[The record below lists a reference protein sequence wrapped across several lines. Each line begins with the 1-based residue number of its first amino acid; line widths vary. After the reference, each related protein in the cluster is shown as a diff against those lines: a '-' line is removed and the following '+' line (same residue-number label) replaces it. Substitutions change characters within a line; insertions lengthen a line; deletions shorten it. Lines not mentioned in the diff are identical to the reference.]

1 MRYID
6 EQGTDI
12 SAINFNPLRCL
23 RCGNVKEELFG
34 SFISYTLKREIYYCR
49 SCFIFG
55 RVCEKTTMAIRQLQL
70 PKTFRCDFNT
80 QIPCLTD
87 VQQRCVNQMKCYL
100 DEGHKI
106 IDVIAVTGA
115 GKTEMIL
122 TIGNEFLKKQKCI
135 AFICPRIDVIRELY
149 ERIER
154 YFPEH
159 LIIGWHNGN
168 HARRLGHIYVMTM
181 HQLIH
186 YERFFD
192 LIIIDEADAYPF
204 FTVHEDR
211 MLQYFVMR
219 GLKETGVR
227 IYMTATPKINHG
239 KTVYLMTKFNKR
251 ILPTPKF
258 IHISGLSKRLEY
270 HFPMK
275 KMGKFKNGQ
284 WLIFVPSIDIG
295 FQVFTYIEKMNK
307 FRAVEFVCSSD
318 SKRIEKIDKFRNQE
332 LDILITTSILER
344 GVTFDYISVAI
355 FFPEHQLMSKEMVI
369 QICGRVDRGKVERP
383 YHLEA
388 YYEVYTD
395 KISHIVNQIK
405 EMNKQHEQTV

>member
-12 SAINFNPLRCL
+12 SAIDFNPLQCR

-55 RVCEKTTMAIRQLQL
+55 RVCEKMTMTICSLQL
-70 PKTFRCDFNT
+70 PLTFRYDFNT
-80 QIPCLTD
+80 HIPHLTD
-87 VQQRCVNQMKCYL
+87 VQKNCVNQMEHYL
-100 DEGHKI
+100 DEGHKV

-115 GKTEMIL
+115 GKTEMMLKI
-122 TIGNEFLKKQKCI
+122 TNDFLIQKKSV

-186 YERFFD
+186 YEQFFD

-227 IYMTATPKINHG
+227 IYMTATPKISHG
-239 KTVYLMTKFNKR
+239 QAVYLMTKFNKR

-258 IHISGLSKRLEY
+258 IHVSGLSKRLEY
-270 HFPMK
+270 HFPMRN
-275 KMGKFKNGQ
+275 MEKFKNGQ

-295 FQVFTYIEKMNK
+295 FKVFAYIEKMNK
-307 FRAVEFVCSSD
+307 SHIVEFVYSSD

-332 LDILITTSILER
+332 IDILITTSILER

-369 QICGRVDRGKVERP
+369 QICGRVDRGKVERS

-395 KISHIVNQIK
+395 KISHVVNQIK
-405 EMNKQHEQTV
+405 EMNKHHAQTM